1 MLGQLSA
8 GRRIGGKAA
17 CLSKDVSCLRH
28 YGTGCDEKMK
38 AMFYRVRVLCLSFAL
53 TDVLGAIFSGC

>member
-17 CLSKDVSCLRH
+17 CLSFIRCQLPS
-28 YGTGCDEKMK
+28 
-38 AMFYRVRVLCLSFAL
+38 ALCNG
-53 TDVLGAIFSGC
+53 V